1 MRLCPVCSQEN
12 TETARFCSSCGAAL
26 TSEPPR
32 EERKVVSVLFADLV
46 GFTSRAEQLDPE
58 DVRAVLAPYW
68 ERLRS
73 ELEKRGGTVE
83 KFIGDAVM
91 ALFGAPVAHDD
102 DPLRAVGAALA
113 IRDWAREEEDLQVR
127 IAVNT
132 GEALVLL
139 GARPAEGEGMAAGDV
154 VNTTARLQT
163 AAPVNG
169 VLVGETTYRATRDV
183 VEYAEHE
190 PVMGKG
196 KSEPIPVWEAV
207 QVRSRLGMDVE
218 RPNLPL
224 VGRTREL
231 GVIVDAFERAKS
243 EREPQLVTLVGVP
256 GIGKSRLVGEFFSHL
271 EGAPDLVW
279 WRQGRALPYGDGVS
293 FWAVAE
299 MVKAQAGIEENDP
312 PDACAE
318 KLRASVEQLVADE
331 AECDWVTDHLLPL
344 VGVEQRS
351 RSGESAPA
359 WRRYFEGLAEQ
370 RPLVMV
376 FEDMHWADDGLLDFI
391 DHLVDW
397 ATGVP
402 ILALAT
408 ARPELLD
415 RRQAWGGGKLN
426 VSTIALT
433 PLSDEEAAEIIHG
446 VLEQAALPSE
456 TQQALLERAGGNPLY
471 AEQFARLYMERGSA
485 DDLPLPETVQGL
497 IAARLDGLS
506 AEEKRIVQDAS
517 VYGKVF
523 WSGALAANAQSLHSL
538 ERKGML
544 RRERRSAV
552 GGETQ
557 YAFRHVLVRDVAYG
571 QIPRAARGEKHL
583 RAADWIESLG
593 RAEDHAELLAHH
605 LAAALELGAVEADRA
620 RVAFA
625 RAAQRAIVLH
635 AYRSALDYSDRALE
649 LWSSHD
655 DERAHILAINA
666 RARFRVEGDYR
677 PLHEAVDA
685 LERVGAVEPAAEL
698 AAVAANAAW
707 RAGREADVRELLA
720 RAERMLRGR
729 PPSPAL
735 AAVLAE
741 KARFLAI
748 RREPGGAEAAEA
760 ALDVS
765 DRLSLDELRANAIGT
780 LGVVRMNLGDIAG
793 AAELFARAI
802 DVAPTGSPERI
813 RSAINGSVAAF
824 TDGDSAASEQWLER
838 ALELLDR
845 SGDRPNHLWAETGLL
860 DVRYQGAGRWDEAV
874 HVGEELLSEFEAVGG
889 HYLEGR
895 VGLALARS
903 YAARGETAAAERALT
918 RGIARIE
925 RTSDP
930 QARLPTLL
938 ETAFAYQLLGRH
950 EEAASFARRAADP
963 TIIGGA
969 AAIRAEAAVA
979 IARAGVSELFIA
991 LADALPPTRRWET
1004 ALLVLTGRTVEAAD
1018 AYARMSPNDEAFVR
1032 LLAAEQLAAAGQVAE
1047 AQTQLER
1054 ALAVFRAVGAT
1065 KFVRDAEGLL
1075 SAASYPAGPSIT
1087 LRSWRPQG
1095 NGGGQGSGAGCRS
1108 GSRCSRSRSR
1118 SGCSRTRS
1126 WGRSRR
1132 SSCRSSSSRA
1142 PRSSARSRC

>member
-1 MRLCPVCSQEN
+1 MRPCPVCSQEN
-12 TETARFCSSCGAAL
+12 SETARFCSACGAAL
-26 TSEPPR
+26 TGEPSR

-73 ELEKRGGTVE
+73 ELEQRGGTVE

-91 ALFGAPVAHDD
+91 ALFGAPAAHDD

-113 IRDWAREEEDLQVR
+113 IRDWAREEDDLQVR

-132 GEALVLL
+132 GEALVVL

-154 VNTTARLQT
+154 VNATARLQA

-190 PVMGKG
+190 PVAAKG

-218 RPNLPL
+218 RATLPL

-256 GIGKSRLVGEFFSHL
+256 GIGKSRLVGAFFSHL

-312 PDACAE
+312 PDVCAA

-331 AECDWVTDHLLPL
+331 AEREWVTDYLLPL
-344 VGVEQRS
+344 VGVDNPNA
-351 RSGESAPA
+351 GGDSAPA
-359 WRRYFEGLAEQ
+359 WRTFFESLAER

-402 ILALAT
+402 ILVIAT

-415 RRQAWGGGKLN
+415 RRQTWGGGKLN

-433 PLSDEEAAEIIHG
+433 PLSDEEAAQIIHG
-446 VLEQAALPSE
+446 VLDQAVLPAE
-456 TQQALLERAGGNPLY
+456 TQHALLERAGGNPLY
-471 AEQFARLYMERGSA
+471 AEQFARLYTERGSA

-523 WSGALAANAQSLHSL
+523 WAGAIDAQDDALHSL
-538 ERKGML
+538 DRKGIL

-571 QIPRAARGEKHL
+571 QIPRTARGEKHV

-593 RAEDHAELLAHH
+593 RADDHAELVAHH
-605 LAAALELGAVEADRA
+605 LAAAAELGIEVADRA
-620 RVAFA
+620 RITFRRAGDRA
-625 RAAQRAIVLH
+625 RALGAWPAAERYYAQ
-635 AYRSALDYSDRALE
+635 ALASWPVEDEDYPRLVAAAAA
-649 LWSSHD
+649 
-655 DERAHILAINA
+655 AHA
-666 RARFRVEGDYR
+666 RATGDTEQ
-677 PLHEAVDA
+677 LDAALDA
-685 LERVGAVEPAAEL
+685 LEAAGLWEEGAQFAATAAMSVWYATEDPRPFLERGLKLLDGRPASPA
-698 AAVAANAAW
+698 
-707 RAGREADVRELLA
+707 RAELLA
-720 RAERMLRGR
+720 ESARIHWFRGERDRAERE
-729 PPSPAL
+729 
-735 AAVLAE
+735 LAE
-741 KARFLAI
+741 AVELA
-748 RREPGGAEAAEA
+748 PGHG
-760 ALDVS
+760 S
-765 DRLSLDELRANAIGT
+765 SELRASLLT
-780 LGVVRMNLGDIAG
+780 TQGVVAMFAGDLDGGRRLTDA
-793 AAELFARAI
+793 AI
-802 DVAPTGSPERI
+802 DVAPIGSSSRFRALANRAVFEWTEGDLEAWEPLQ
-813 RSAINGSVAAF
+813 AA
-824 TDGDSAASEQWLER
+824 AVEEAER
-838 ALELLDR
+838 A
-845 SGDRPNHLWAETGLL
+845 GDRPNLRWLEWTTITHAVLF
-860 DVRYQGAGRWDEAV
+860 GRWDEALRRAEEQIALGAHYQLDAILYLKAYILAARDQLGAARACRDEGV
-874 HVGEELLSEFEAVGG
+874 ALTGKIPDAQSVIPGLFEAGWASLVIGEEDLARRFVDQVVPLALEIRHRAPGVDAKHTVLQIRTGHSHEWIELHRRHADTRRIRAAKLL
-889 HYLEGR
+889 LEGR
-895 VGLALARS
+895 V
-903 YAARGETAAAERALT
+903 
-918 RGIARIE
+918 
-925 RTSDP
+925 
-930 QARLPTLL
+930 
-938 ETAFAYQLLGRH
+938 
-950 EEAASFARRAADP
+950 
-963 TIIGGA
+963 
-969 AAIRAEAAVA
+969 
-979 IARAGVSELFIA
+979 
-991 LADALPPTRRWET
+991 
-1004 ALLVLTGRTVEAAD
+1004 VEAAD
-1018 AYARMSPNDEAFVR
+1018 AWGLVSPHDEAIAR
-1032 LLAAEQLAAAGQVAE
+1032 LEAARQLAAAGRIRE
-1047 AQTQLER
+1047 ADVELER
-1054 ALAVFRAVGAT
+1054 GLAFFRAVGAT
-1065 KFVRDAEGLL
+1065 KMVRDAEGLL
-1075 SAASYPAGPSIT
+1075 SAAS
-1087 LRSWRPQG
+1087 
-1095 NGGGQGSGAGCRS
+1095 
-1108 GSRCSRSRSR
+1108 
-1118 SGCSRTRS
+1118 
-1126 WGRSRR
+1126 
-1132 SSCRSSSSRA
+1132 
-1142 PRSSARSRC
+1142 

>member
-1 MRLCPVCSQEN
+1 VRPCPVCNQEN
-12 TETARFCSSCGAAL
+12 TETARFCQACGAAL

-68 ERLRS
+68 ERLRG

-190 PVMGKG
+190 PVVGKG

-271 EGAPDLVW
+271 EADPDLVW

-312 PDACAE
+312 PDVCAA
-318 KLRASVEQLVADE
+318 KVRASAEQLVPDE
-331 AECDWVTDHLLPL
+331 AERDWVSDHLLPL
-344 VGVEQRS
+344 VGVDQR
-351 RSGESAPA
+351 GGGGDSAPA
-359 WRRYFEGLAEQ
+359 WRVFFESLAER

-391 DHLVDW
+391 DHVVDW

-402 ILALAT
+402 ILVIAT

-433 PLSDEEAAEIIHG
+433 PLSDEEAAQIIHG
-446 VLEQAALPSE
+446 VLDRAALPAE

-471 AEQFARLYMERGSA
+471 AEQFARLYTERGSA
-485 DDLPLPETVQGL
+485 EDLPLPETVQGL

-506 AEEKRIVQDAS
+506 SEEKRIVQDAS

-523 WSGALAANAQSLHSL
+523 WAGAVDAHDDALHSL
-538 ERKGML
+538 DRKGIL

-571 QIPRAARGEKHL
+571 QIPRTARGGKHV

-593 RAEDHAELLAHH
+593 RADDHAELVAHH
-605 LAAALELGAVEADRA
+605 LAAAAELGVDVGDRA
-620 RVAFA
+620 RITFRRAGDRA
-625 RAAQRAIVLH
+625 RALGAWPAAERYYAQALVSWPVEDEEYPLLF
-635 AYRSALDYSDRALE
+635 AASAA
-649 LWSSHD
+649 
-655 DERAHILAINA
+655 A
-666 RARFRVEGDYR
+666 RARATGDTEQ
-677 PLHEAVDA
+677 LGAALDA
-685 LERVGAVEPAAEL
+685 LEAAGLWEEGAL
-698 AAVAANAAW
+698 FAANAAMTVW
-707 RAGREADVRELLA
+707 YAAGDPREFLERGLGLLDGRPASPARAELLA
-720 RAERMLRGR
+720 ESARIHWFRGEYERAERDLA
-729 PPSPAL
+729 SASEL
-735 AAVLAE
+735 AADHGSNELRSSLLTTQGVFAMS
-741 KARFLAI
+741 A
-748 RREPGGAEAAEA
+748 G
-760 ALDVS
+760 D
-765 DRLSLDELRANAIGT
+765 LDEARRLADAAI
-780 LGVVRMNLGDIAG
+780 DIAPIG
-793 AAELFARAI
+793 SFSRFRTLSNRATYEWSEGDMEAWERQQAAAVEEA
-802 DVAPTGSPERI
+802 
-813 RSAINGSVAAF
+813 
-824 TDGDSAASEQWLER
+824 ER
-838 ALELLDR
+838 A
-845 SGDRPNHLWAETGLL
+845 GDRPNLRWLEGYAVSHAVLF
-860 DVRYQGAGRWDEAV
+860 GRWDEVLRRAEV
-874 HVGEELLSEFEAVGG
+874 QIALGPHYTLDGILEFKAYVLAARDQLAAARACRDEALALTEKIPDAQSAIPGLFDAAWVSHVIGEEELARRLVERVYPVALGIRHRAPGVDAKNCVVIIRAGRAQDWLEFHKRHADTRRVRAALLL
-889 HYLEGR
+889 LEGR
-895 VGLALARS
+895 V
-903 YAARGETAAAERALT
+903 
-918 RGIARIE
+918 
-925 RTSDP
+925 
-930 QARLPTLL
+930 
-938 ETAFAYQLLGRH
+938 
-950 EEAASFARRAADP
+950 
-963 TIIGGA
+963 
-969 AAIRAEAAVA
+969 
-979 IARAGVSELFIA
+979 
-991 LADALPPTRRWET
+991 
-1004 ALLVLTGRTVEAAD
+1004 VEAAD
-1018 AYARMSPNDEAFVR
+1018 AWALVSPHDEAVAR
-1032 LLAAEQLAAAGQVAE
+1032 LEAARQLAAAGRMSE
-1047 AQTQLER
+1047 ADVQLER
-1054 ALAVFRAVGAT
+1054 GLAFFRAVGAT
-1065 KFVRDAEGLL
+1065 KIVRDAEGLL
-1075 SAASYPAGPSIT
+1075 SAAS
-1087 LRSWRPQG
+1087 
-1095 NGGGQGSGAGCRS
+1095 
-1108 GSRCSRSRSR
+1108 
-1118 SGCSRTRS
+1118 
-1126 WGRSRR
+1126 
-1132 SSCRSSSSRA
+1132 
-1142 PRSSARSRC
+1142 